1 MRASFVIPAAV
12 IVLCVAALIYV
23 THKNSYRSGFLC
35 GKRFILTILRH
46 VSPEAA
52 DKFRRDIMEQYQYD
66 VFREFTKR

>member
-12 IVLCVAALIYV
+12 VILCVAALIYF
-23 THKNSYRSGFLC
+23 THKNSYRDGFLC

-52 DKFRRDIMEQYQYD
+52 DKFRRDIMEQYRYD
-66 VFREFTKR
+66 VFDELTKR